1 MAGRFGA
8 VVTAMVTPFRD
19 DHSLDLDAARSLAA
33 HLYEHGSDSLVV
45 AGSTGESPT
54 LTHKE
59 KLELFRA
66 VIDVA
71 RGKGKVLCGTGTY
84 DTAETLELSREA
96 QELGADG
103 LLLVTPYYNK
113 PPQRGLL
120 EHFTQ
125 VANAVSIPVVAYNI
139 PGRTG
144 TRIEHDTLL
153 RIAEVPNIVG
163 VKDSTG
169 DFQWISRL
177 ISEVPPDFEVYSGD
191 DWATFG
197 YVCLGAVGIV
207 SVAAPPR
214 RRADPPDV
222 RPHVRRRHPRGAQD
236 PRGADAAVQRA
247 VHHLQPDPG
256 QDRARDGRAPGR
268 TAAAPARA
276 GDQRGARADPQ
287 GPGGCRA
294 PLNPAGP
301 RASSSSAASARSVGT
316 WPASSSTAGS

>member
-8 VVTAMVTPFRD
+8 VVTATVTPFRG
-19 DHSLDLDAARSLAA
+19 DHALDVDAGRSLAA
-33 HLYEHGSDSLVV
+33 HLYERGSDSLVI

-54 LTHKE
+54 LTHRE
-59 KLELFRA
+59 KLDLFEA

-71 RGKGKVLCGTGTY
+71 KGSGKVLCGTGTY
-84 DTAETLELSREA
+84 NTAETLELSREA
-96 QELGADG
+96 EELGADG

-169 DFQWISRL
+169 DFQWISKL
-177 ISEVPPDFEVYSGD
+177 ISEAPPDFEVYSGD

-197 YVCLGAVGIV
+197 YMCLGAVGVV
-207 SVAAPPR
+207 SVAGHLVGGRIRQMCDLIETGDIPAARKIHEELTPLFNALFITSNPIPVKTALEMVGLPVGPPR
-214 RRADPPDV
+214 LPLVPATAEERERIRKALV
-222 RPHVRRRHPRGAQD
+222 
-236 PRGADAAVQRA
+236 DAG
-247 VHHLQPDPG
+247 LI
-256 QDRARDGRAPGR
+256 
-268 TAAAPARA
+268 
-276 GDQRGARADPQ
+276 
-287 GPGGCRA
+287 
-294 PLNPAGP
+294 
-301 RASSSSAASARSVGT
+301 
-316 WPASSSTAGS
+316 